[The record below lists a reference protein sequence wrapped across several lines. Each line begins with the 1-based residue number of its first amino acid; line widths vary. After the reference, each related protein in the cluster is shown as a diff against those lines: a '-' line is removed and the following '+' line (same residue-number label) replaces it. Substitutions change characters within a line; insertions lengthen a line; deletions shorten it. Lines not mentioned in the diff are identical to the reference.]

1 MTQTDKTFT
10 FTPYNGEDRAAKKR
24 GNRRAVRNG
33 GRHTGRHSGRHT
45 GKRLLVLAAAIAVP
59 AMAAPSDWSEIGP
72 GPAQL
77 ARAAD
82 PSIAPMPFETS
93 GQSFPGSAFYYLEEE
108 AKAASY
114 VLPSIDPFEAPDEE
128 VIATLGTKIDA
139 GPAASSFRSYGSGM
153 NKARALRCMTQAI
166 YYEAASE
173 SEAGQRAVAQVV
185 LNRVAHSA
193 WPRSICGVVYEG
205 STRATG
211 CQFSFTCD
219 GSMRRKPGSASWA
232 KAQRVAARSLSGE
245 VYKPVG
251 LATHYHTNWVNPY
264 WAPSLNHIGTIGA
277 HRFYKMRGRNGTQ
290 AAFKG
295 PYAGIERIPTPNYG
309 RRPSAPT
316 GFSDSFTDRYTPS
329 AASNFDA
336 GNAVGRRVNNYSP
349 SSATAPVSD
358 APRVGPKVPAVTAPA
373 DPYANSGILP
383 GAGQVKEEYAGSGRW
398 LSQPGAP
405 QAAPQAATAPDTGEE
420 AEK

>member
-1 MTQTDKTFT
+1 MTQTEKTFT
-10 FTPYNGEDRAAKKR
+10 FTPHNER
-24 GNRRAVRNG
+24 GRPASKHAHRRSSRVQ
-33 GRHTGRHSGRHT
+33 GRHT

-77 ARAAD
+77 ARADD
-82 PSIAPMPFETS
+82 PTIAPMPFETS
-93 GQSFPGSAFYYLEEE
+93 GQSFPGSAFYYLEEAPE
-108 AKAASY
+108 AASY

-128 VIATLGTKIDA
+128 VIASLGTKIDA

-193 WPRSICGVVYEG
+193 WQRSICGVVYEG

-232 KAQRVAARSLSGE
+232 RAQRVASRALSGE

-264 WAPSLNHIGTIGA
+264 WAPTLNHIGTIGA

-290 AAFKG
+290 AAFNG

-316 GFSDSFTDRYTPS
+316 GFSDSFSDRYTPS
-329 AASNFDA
+329 AIPGFDA
-336 GNAVGRRVNNYSP
+336 GNAAGSRPTNYAP
-349 SSATAPVSD
+349 SSAATPASD

-373 DPYANSGILP
+373 DPYANSSILP

-398 LSQPGAP
+398 LNPPGSA
-405 QAAPQAATAPDTGEE
+405 Q
-420 AEK
+420 AEKAPVTGGEADK